1 MASDVTAPSGYTLR
15 DAVRADSKGMATV
28 YDGAY
33 PDDSGYPLQT
43 TDAVE
48 HKVFDDDQIRSFV
61 IEADDGDIA
70 ATASIK
76 YDSVYS
82 GNAEICRLAVSPD
95 HQGHGLARTLLEH
108 RLAVLEDDPAV
119 DVVFSAAVTSH
130 PYSQHNL
137 AERGFVPA
145 AFLKRIQSGYFSEY
159 RESQAIVVHP
169 DWTADA
175 DRTVYVP
182 ERFRPA
188 IETILDTLFDDRFGR
203 DIDGFDIDVERVD
216 DPAVARSTEASKMG
230 QWVDTVDDLAAAVDH
245 PGPELLA
252 AVDANTLDSRAFYE
266 RIFEYGLTPA
276 GFVPDW
282 LATNGESRDA
292 FIFQYRTEDERVPVE
307 AIDELVTL
315 LDALDITY
323 QVTGGDEY
331 TELEL

>member
-1 MASDVTAPSGYTLR
+1 MAADTTVPSGYTLR
-15 DAVRADSKGMATV
+15 DAVRADSEGMAAV

-48 HKVFDDDQIRSFV
+48 HKVFDDAQMRSFV
-61 IEADDGDIA
+61 VEAEDGTVA

-76 YDSVYS
+76 YDSVYP
-82 GNAEICRLAVSPD
+82 GNAEICRLAVSPE
-95 HQGHGLARTLLEH
+95 HQGHGLARALLEH
-108 RLAVLEDDPAV
+108 RLAVLEGDPEV

-137 AERGFVPA
+137 VERGFVPA

-159 RESQAIVVHP
+159 RESQAIVAHP

-175 DRTVYVP
+175 DRAVYVP
-182 ERFRPA
+182 EQLRKATEA
-188 IETILDTLFDDRFGR
+188 IFDDLFGDRFGR
-203 DIDGFDIDVERVD
+203 EVAGLDIDATLAAEPLVD
-216 DPAVARSTEASKMG
+216 RSTEASKMG
-230 QWVDTVDDLAAAVDH
+230 QWVESADGLEQAVTD

-252 AVDANTLDSRAFYE
+252 AVDANTPASREFYE

-276 GFVPDW
+276 GVIPDW
-282 LATNGESRDA
+282 LADGADARDA
-292 FIFQYRTEDERVPVE
+292 VIFQYRTRDARVPVE

-315 LDALDITY
+315 LDALGIAY
-323 QVTGGDEY
+323 EVTGGNEY